1 MPENHLNEEQSELD
15 FLKEMEAV
23 EALEHPEDFDMSGLL
38 DFIDKIEHEAAPVT
52 AEQEP
57 QIEEAAQES
66 APAEEPAEE
75 PAPEETPEE
84 APEEETEPEGV
95 IPVAAPVPEE
105 APAEEAPQEAPAE
118 SEPEAGE
125 AAEAE
130 EDPEEAEK
138 KRKKKLVGR
147 IIYIALLVVFI
158 AVFAVSGYYVANY
171 MVDSVQNDNINKD
184 LANLVANAGQNG
196 NSEVD
201 ATLPSASGSMSS
213 GEEAT
218 ADMSLILE
226 EYRELYAMNSDL
238 VGWITVPDTE
248 IDYPVMQSPNK
259 KDYYLNHNFYGKY
272 SSFGCIYAR
281 EECDVFTPGDN
292 VVLYGHHMKNGSM
305 FAGLDKYKKKAFWED
320 HQYFTFNTLYERHT
334 YQVIAV
340 FKTSA
345 NLGQGFSYHLFNTA
359 NSEEEFNQFIKTVH
373 SLQMYKTGVTAEYG
387 DMLLTLSTCEYTLDN
402 GRFVVV
408 AKRVE

>member
-15 FLKEMEAV
+15 FLQEMEAV

-38 DFIDKIEHEAAPVT
+38 ELIDEIEHEAA
-52 AEQEP
+52 A
-57 QIEEAAQES
+57 
-66 APAEEPAEE
+66 
-75 PAPEETPEE
+75 
-84 APEEETEPEGV
+84 
-95 IPVAAPVPEE
+95 EE
-105 APAEEAPQEAPAE
+105 APAEEPPVEEPAAEEAPAE
-118 SEPEAGE
+118 EPPVEEPAQEEAPAGE
-125 AAEAE
+125 PPAEEPATEEE
-130 EDPEEAEK
+130 EDPEKAEK

-158 AVFAVSGYYVANY
+158 AIFAISGYQVANY
-171 MVDSVQNDNINKD
+171 MVGSVQNDNINKD

-196 NSEVD
+196 DSNQG
-201 ATLPSASGSMSS
+201 ATLPVASGSPS
-213 GEEAT
+213 GGDEPT
-218 ADMSLILE
+218 ADMSEILE
-226 EYRELYAMNSDL
+226 EYRELYAMNSDM
-238 VGWITVPDTE
+238 VGWIRVPDTE
-248 IDYPVMQSPNK
+248 IDYPVMQSPKK

-281 EECDVFTPGDN
+281 EECDVFTPCDN

-305 FAGLDKYKKKAFWED
+305 FAGLDKYKKKSFWED
-320 HQYFTFNTLYERHT
+320 HQYFTFDTLYEHHT

-359 NSEEEFNQFIKTVH
+359 NSEEEFNQFIKSVH
-373 SLQMYKTGVTAEYG
+373 AIQMYKTGVTAEYG